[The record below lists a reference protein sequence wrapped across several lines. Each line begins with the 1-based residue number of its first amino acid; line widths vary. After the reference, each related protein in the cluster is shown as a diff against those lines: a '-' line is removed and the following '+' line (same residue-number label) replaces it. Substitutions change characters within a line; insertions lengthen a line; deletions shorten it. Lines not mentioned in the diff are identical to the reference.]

1 LISMVGSMRA
11 DRHAAGAV
19 AKSLYLISK
28 LQTEREG
35 EGQGQGQ
42 GQGQGEGQGEGQ
54 GMNCVGI

>member
-1 LISMVGSMRA
+1 MRA

-35 EGQGQGQ
+35 EGEGQGQ